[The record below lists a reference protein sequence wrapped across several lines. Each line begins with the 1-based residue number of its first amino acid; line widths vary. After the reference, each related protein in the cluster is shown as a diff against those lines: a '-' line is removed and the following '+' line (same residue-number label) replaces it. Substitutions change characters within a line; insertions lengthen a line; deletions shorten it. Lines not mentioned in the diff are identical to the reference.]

1 MEELYQKLLESTVPF
16 PSVICMIIS
25 FVLAFAIP
33 GALAMYL
40 YKKYR
45 CSFKPLLV
53 GALTWIVFA
62 RILEGIVHQIVLGSS
77 FGAPVQNN
85 LLYYA
90 LYGGAMA
97 AIFEEFG
104 RLIVMKTALRNEFD
118 NDKNALMYGAGHGGI
133 EMIILLGLP
142 MITNLM
148 YSSQINKHQLE
159 PIMEA
164 IKLVP
169 EEQGIAVLQTLTSLT
184 DTASGLFLLGIVERI
199 PALALHLAMSALV
212 WKAVKTQKNGY
223 FILSLAV
230 HFAADFVTAIV
241 AGTLTN
247 VVAIE
252 AVIIGVCLILT
263 VAVFLLLKYKDKE
276 ELN

>member
-16 PSVICMIIS
+16 PSIVCMIIS

-62 RILEGIVHQIVLGSS
+62 RVLEGIVHQIVLGSS
-77 FGAPVQNN
+77 FGAPIQNN
-85 LLYYA
+85 ILYYA
-90 LYGGAMA
+90 LYGAAMA

-104 RLIVMKTALRNEFD
+104 RLIVMKTALKREFD
-118 NDKNALMYGAGHGGI
+118 NDRNALMYGAGHGGI
-133 EMIILLGLP
+133 EMIVLLGLS
-142 MITNLM
+142 MVTNLM
-148 YSSQINKHQLE
+148 YSSQINKHALE
-159 PIMEA
+159 PLLEA
-164 IKLVP
+164 AKLLP
-169 EEQGIAVLQTLTSLT
+169 EEQGIAAFQSLLSLT
-184 DTASGLFLLGIVERI
+184 DTASGLFLLGLVERI
-199 PALALHLAMSALV
+199 PAVVLHLAMSALV

-230 HFAADFVTAIV
+230 HFVADFVTVIV
-241 AGTLTN
+241 AGSLSN
-247 VVAIE
+247 IAVAE
-252 AVIIGVCLILT
+252 AVIVVFGLVLS
-263 VAVFLLLKYKDKE
+263 VAIFLLLKNKEKE
-276 ELN
+276 ELI